1 MRIVIFGANG
11 ATGRLLSGQALAAGH
26 DVAAVTRR
34 PADFPIRHER
44 LTVALAD
51 VLDARA
57 VEAIVEPA
65 DVVLSTLGTPFTNKG
80 VNIYSVGV
88 RNIAQAMSQHGVK
101 RLVVVSSSATEPHH
115 HAAGG
120 FLLNRVIQPLV
131 TATIGKTTYADMRRM
146 EEHVRASDLEW
157 TIVRPSGLFDA
168 PGVTRYELHEDQ
180 APGIFTSRADLAAC
194 LLEQATDERFVRK
207 TVAVTTSEGVP
218 TLFQLLRREAFNGQ
232 ARPSRARVRA
242 RPEPQTWCAARWR
255 ASTSRPKSNVGSRH
269 TECA

>member
-1 MRIVIFGANG
+1 MKIVIFGANG
-11 ATGRLLSGQALAAGH
+11 ATGRLLTGQALAGGH

-34 PADFPIRHER
+34 PADFPITHER
-44 LTVALAD
+44 LTVIAAD

-57 VEAIVEPA
+57 VEAAVEGA
-65 DVVLSTLGTPFTNKG
+65 DVVLSTLGTPFTRQG

-88 RNIAQAMSQHGVK
+88 RNITQAMSQHGVK

-120 FLLNRVIQPLV
+120 FLMNHVIQPLV

-146 EEHVRASDLEW
+146 EELVRDSDLEW

-168 PGVTRYELHEDQ
+168 PGVTSYELHEDQ

-194 LLEQATDERFVRK
+194 LLEQATDGRFVRK
-207 TVAVTTSEGVP
+207 AVAVTTSEGVP
-218 TLFQLLRREAFNGQ
+218 TLFHMLRQEAFKG
-232 ARPSRARVRA
+232 SR
-242 RPEPQTWCAARWR
+242 QTGKSDSRRSANSTGMVSIGKWPV
-255 ASTSRPKSNVGSRH
+255 AST
-269 TECA
+269 